1 MAPLVLSSDFR
12 VRRVPVAQAA
22 PLSCRHPCMG
32 FDAVGGDA
40 VTPAEPV
47 HDTAALVD
55 AHESLAG
62 AFAEQGDWRSA
73 YEHLR
78 SALGHARNLPVAARI
93 PEQYRREVEQLRH
106 ESLTDALTGVYNRR
120 YLDRTLPWLEPV
132 AVALVD
138 LDEFKSVND
147 RFGHEVGDRVLRQV
161 ARILRQSLPPGGFC
175 ARYGGEEFVLVVPV
189 KSQRTVAA
197 IVERARMRVEQ
208 FPWRTVEPELTV
220 TISAGVSPA
229 DGDAETRLRIA
240 DELLYQA
247 KRGGRNSVAL
257 DRGEGH
263 RVMRTLSAHTARP
276 HS

>member
-1 MAPLVLSSDFR
+1 M
-12 VRRVPVAQAA
+12 
-22 PLSCRHPCMG
+22 
-32 FDAVGGDA
+32 
-40 VTPAEPV
+40 TPAEPV
-47 HDTAALVD
+47 HDTAALVS
-55 AHESLAG
+55 AHESLAD

-78 SALGHARNLPVAARI
+78 SALGHARRLPVATPI

-120 YLDRTLPWLEPV
+120 YLDRTLPWLDPV
-132 AVALVD
+132 AVAMVD

-147 RFGHEVGDRVLRQV
+147 RFGHDVGDRVLRQV

-189 KSQRTVAA
+189 TSPRTVAA
-197 IVERARMRVEQ
+197 IVERARMRVER
-208 FPWRTVEPELTV
+208 FPWRQVEPGLAV
-220 TISAGVSPA
+220 TISAGISPA
-229 DGDAETRLRIA
+229 GGDADARLRIA

-247 KRGGRNSVAL
+247 KRGGRNSVTFEEP
-257 DRGEGH
+257 DE
-263 RVMRTLSAHTARP
+263 VDSTRTLGAYSVRP

>member
-1 MAPLVLSSDFR
+1 M
-12 VRRVPVAQAA
+12 
-22 PLSCRHPCMG
+22 
-32 FDAVGGDA
+32 

-47 HDTAALVD
+47 FDTAALVA
-55 AHESLAG
+55 AHESLAD

-78 SALGHARNLPVAARI
+78 SALGHAQSLPVAARI
-93 PEQYRREVEQLRH
+93 PEQYRREVEQLRY
-106 ESLTDALTGVYNRR
+106 ESLTDELTGVYNRR

-138 LDEFKSVND
+138 LDEFKGVND

-161 ARILRQSLPPGGFC
+161 ARILRRSLPQGGFC
-175 ARYGGEEFVLVVPV
+175 ARYGGEEFVLVVPET
-189 KSQRTVAA
+189 SPRTVAA

-208 FPWRTVEPELTV
+208 FPWRTVRQGLAV
-220 TISAGVSPA
+220 TISVGVSPA
-229 DGDAETRLRIA
+229 DGDADIRLRIA

-247 KRGGRNSVAL
+247 KRRGRNSVAC
-257 DRGEGH
+257 DHGPESG
-263 RVMRTLSAHTARP
+263 VMRTLSGGTPRR